1 MVSHHLM
8 PMHVE
13 ETWLDRVSSTSRHT
27 APWWAPWATFVLGI
41 WFGMILGIAALIIRA
56 G

>member
-1 MVSHHLM
+1 M
-8 PMHVE
+8 PMHVR
-13 ETWLDRVSSTSRHT
+13 ETDRGLASRPATHT